1 MVLTGCARQNHPN
14 IQLKCV
20 MHKGIGRYRMG
31 KPEQVT
37 RQDVLAALSKVQEPE
52 LHKDLVS
59 LNMIRDLEIQGDKV
73 RFTVM
78 LTTPA
83 CPLRSQIE
91 REARQSVEA
100 LAGVGS
106 VEVKLDSNV
115 PSDGRARGL
124 LELPIRNAV
133 AIASGKG
140 GVGKSTVAV
149 NVAVALAQSG
159 ARVGLLDADI
169 YGPNVPT
176 MMGVD
181 HLPPLRDNKLVP
193 AEAYGVK
200 IMSIGFLVKP
210 DQPLIWRGPMLHSA
224 IRQFLTDVEWGEL
237 DYLIID
243 LPPGTGDAALSL
255 AQSLPLSGGVIVTLP
270 QQVSLDDARR
280 GLEMF
285 RQLNVPIFGVVENMS
300 YLELPNGE
308 RMDIFGSGGGERL
321 AQESGVPFIGPIPMD
336 PSVREGGDAG
346 KPVVVAK
353 PDSPVARAL
362 RSIAEDVAAKIS
374 VAAVKGDSSFVPI
387 NMVG

>member
-1 MVLTGCARQNHPN
+1 MKITEEA
-14 IQLKCV
+14 
-20 MHKGIGRYRMG
+20 
-31 KPEQVT
+31 
-37 RQDVLAALSKVQEPE
+37 VLAALSKVQEPE

-59 LNMIRDLEIQGDKV
+59 LNMIRDLRVDGDRV
-73 RFTVM
+73 SFTVV

-83 CPLRSQIE
+83 CPLRGRIE
-91 REARQSVEA
+91 SEARQAVAA
-100 LAGVGS
+100 LPGVAS
-106 VEVKLDSNV
+106 VEVRLDANV

-124 LELPIRNAV
+124 LQLPIRNAI

-149 NVAVALAQSG
+149 NMAAVLAQSG

-169 YGPNVPT
+169 YGPNLPT

-181 HLPPLRDNKLVP
+181 QLPPVQNDRLVP

-200 IMSIGFLVKP
+200 LMSIGFLVKP
-210 DQPLIWRGPMLHSA
+210 DQPLIWRGPMLHSV

-237 DYLIID
+237 DYLIVD

-285 RQLNVPIFGVVENMS
+285 RQLDVPVFGVVENMS
-300 YLELPNGE
+300 YLELPDGT
-308 RMDIFGSGGGERL
+308 RMDVFGSGGGERL
-321 AQESGVPFIGPIPMD
+321 AREAGVPFIGAIPMD
-336 PSVREGGDAG
+336 ASVRQGGDEG
-346 KPVVVAK
+346 TPVVISRPESVVSAALCQVAQT
-353 PDSPVARAL
+353 
-362 RSIAEDVAAKIS
+362 VAAHIS
-374 VAAVKGDSSFVPI
+374 MAAVQGANFIPI
-387 NMVG
+387 NLI